1 MNLIF
6 GSASGIGNE
15 LYGKYKKNNKRV
27 FGIDK
32 IPSTTTDFIFDLS
45 SLDNVN
51 QLIEA
56 VNQFE
61 LESIT
66 FCASNQNND
75 DAITNIFNTNV
86 LTFMEFLNSVNDKL
100 NNCVICA
107 ISSVHSISTNSK
119 NLIYSSSKA
128 ALEAA
133 MRGYA
138 INKSN
143 NSYYS
148 IRLGA
153 TDTKKL
159 RENVSDIDLLNSLLP
174 SGKIFNKEDVSNFIF
189 SLNSEF
195 KNLMNGAVLQIDNG
209 VLSMLKTD

>member
-1 MNLIF
+1 M
-6 GSASGIGNE
+6 
-15 LYGKYKKNNKRV
+15 
-27 FGIDK
+27 
-32 IPSTTTDFIFDLS
+32 
-45 SLDNVN
+45 DNVN

-86 LTFMEFLNSVNDKL
+86 LTFGLNSVNDKL

-128 ALEAA
+128 ALEAT
-133 MRGYA
+133 MRGMQL
-138 INKSN
+138 INP
-143 NSYYS
+143 
-148 IRLGA
+148 I
-153 TDTKKL
+153 
-159 RENVSDIDLLNSLLP
+159 IH
-174 SGKIFNKEDVSNFIF
+174 II
-189 SLNSEF
+189 
-195 KNLMNGAVLQIDNG
+195 Q
-209 VLSMLKTD
+209 